1 MSESNKKSL
10 ILFAKVVC
18 VFLLALVIIISNAA
32 VWNAFALGCTA
43 VDGFVL
49 GVSIVNF
56 LFEIGAL
63 VWVCIKK
70 VFAKKE

>member
-32 VWNAFALGCTA
+32 VWNAFALGCAA

-56 LFEIGAL
+56 LLETGAL